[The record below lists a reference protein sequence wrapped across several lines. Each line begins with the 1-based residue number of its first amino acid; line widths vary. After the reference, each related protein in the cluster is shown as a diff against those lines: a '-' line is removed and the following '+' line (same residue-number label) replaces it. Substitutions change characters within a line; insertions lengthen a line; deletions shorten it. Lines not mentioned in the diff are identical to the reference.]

1 VHQIDVPESEMN
13 NGSSKPSDEE
23 IVRRI
28 IGGDIDAFE
37 SILLRYKDHV
47 LKIVTKHVPYPEVEE
62 TAHDVFVRAYQSLAT
77 FKERSPFK
85 HWLSA
90 IAVRACYDFYRK
102 HYRSKE
108 LPMSSLSEEHQEWLE
123 GVMSDRSD
131 QSFDDK
137 VSQEKARELLTWA
150 LDRLSPEDRMVLEL
164 VYLEGRSG
172 RETADLMGWSVANV
186 KVRSLRAR
194 RKLRRLMAGF
204 VEA

>member
-1 VHQIDVPESEMN
+1 MN
-13 NGSSKPSDEE
+13 NGPSQPSDED
-23 IVRRI
+23 IIRRV

-47 LKIVTKHVPYPEVEE
+47 VDIVRKHVPYHEVEE

-77 FKERSPFK
+77 FKERSRFE

-90 IAVRACYDFYRK
+90 IAVRACYDFWRK
-102 HYRSKE
+102 RYRSRE
-108 LPMSSLSEEHQEWLE
+108 LPMSSLSEEHQKWLE
-123 GVMSDRSD
+123 GVMQDRSDRS
-131 QSFDDK
+131 FDDR
-137 VSQEKARELLTWA
+137 VSQEKAKELLEWA

-172 RETADLMGWSVANV
+172 RETGDLLGWSVANV

-194 RKLRRLMAGF
+194 RKLRHLMAGLI
-204 VEA
+204 EA